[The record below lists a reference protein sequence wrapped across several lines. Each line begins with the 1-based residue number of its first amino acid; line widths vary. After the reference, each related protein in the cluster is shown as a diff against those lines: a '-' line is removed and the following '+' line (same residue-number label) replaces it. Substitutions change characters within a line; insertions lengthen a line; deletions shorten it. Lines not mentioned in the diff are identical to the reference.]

1 MKSIKVL
8 GMGCAKCKSTV
19 QIIEETAKAEGVPIS
34 LEKIEDLPQIMAYDV
49 MSTPAVVV
57 DEVVVHKGSIPAA
70 DQVREWLRA

>member
-19 QIIEETAKAEGVPIS
+19 QIIEETAKAEGVPVS

>member
-57 DEVVVHKGSIPAA
+57 DEVVVHKGSIPGA

>member
-19 QIIEETAKAEGVPIS
+19 QIIEETAKAEGVPIN

-57 DEVVVHKGSIPAA
+57 DEVVVHKGSIPAV

>member
-19 QIIEETAKAEGVPIS
+19 QIIEETAKAEGVPIN